1 MAQAVVG
8 GGGSYFYYTVK
19 SGDTLSEIGARYG
32 VNYRTIM
39 TLNGLRSTVIR
50 AGQKLKIPSTKPSN
64 TVPAPTPSNSGGQ
77 AKPMT
82 GNAADF
88 SPMLDKM
95 IGGVLL
101 YGIFRVL
108 MKVF

>member
-8 GGGSYFYYTVK
+8 GGGSYFYYVVK

-39 TLNGLRSTVIR
+39 TLNGLSNTVIR
-50 AGQKLKIPSTKPSN
+50 AGQKLKIPSTKPTN
-64 TVPAPTPSNSGGQ
+64 TVPAPSNSGGQ
-77 AKPMT
+77 AKPVS